1 MPKPRPSPSSTHRP
15 SFLSR
20 HSSLSYSPDSCEV
33 TPLIRGSSLS
43 EDEARRA
50 YRRGKFVGLFLA
62 LGFLIVMGVLLV
74 VFDVFVLKVG
84 RGGDGDERGDGMS
97 VTLQNSGKSMAGES
111 CIAVVLLNFS
121 FWLHAVLVIFLT
133 RLLYHF
139 VDFQ

>member
-97 VTLQNSGKSMAGES
+97 VTLQNSGKSMAAPAMGS
-111 CIAVVLLNFS
+111 S
-121 FWLHAVLVIFLT
+121 FTASGSVSYFISRINKSVGRLT
-133 RLLYHF
+133 ER
-139 VDFQ
+139 